1 MGKKH
6 GSLAR
11 AGKVRKA
18 TKKVEKK
25 VRTTRIVRG
34 RAAMK
39 QKYTKRIIVLKGDKR
54 AKLNSAPSSKTG
66 AKAPAK

>member
-18 TKKVEKK
+18 TKKVDKK
-25 VRTTRIVRG
+25 VRTVRIVRG
-34 RAAMK
+34 RADMRK
-39 QKYTKRIIVLKGDKR
+39 KYTRRILVLGGDKR
-54 AKLNSAPSSKTG
+54 ARLNPAPGEKKKLA
-66 AKAPAK
+66 

>member
-25 VRTTRIVRG
+25 EPTTRIVRG
-34 RAAMK
+34 RAKMRR
-39 QKYTKRIIVLKGDKR
+39 KYKRRIILLGGDKR
-54 AKLNSAPSSKTG
+54 AKLNPAPEK
-66 AKAPAK
+66 K

>member
-25 VRTTRIVRG
+25 VPETRTVRG
-34 RAAMK
+34 RAAMRK
-39 QKYTKRIIVLKGDKR
+39 KYKKRCILLKDDKR
-54 AKLNSAPSSKTG
+54 AGLNSNK
-66 AKAPAK
+66 K